1 MNLLRTIILLVCLTI
16 ASSADA
22 VLKED
27 SLANTLRVLR
37 SELTEYHDD
46 YSQKQTVMKAAG
58 QKVFMTLMETMQ
70 SSNQNAL
77 MLYSQKDGYVFDLSY
92 ACHEAI
98 EQYHEF
104 ERKLIPFMEYV
115 EQSDNEVARFDS
127 LINCL
132 KTMPVMMLSPQ
143 AKVDRNVC
151 LALAVNTQR
160 MVQEDHDQLKEYIM
174 YYKMTEARLK
184 NLNDYANEKY
194 SEIQSSI
201 FINGGDNYFAILS
214 KFGYYLTQT
223 KESIYEKYST
233 NEAVRSQWD
242 SRWIM
247 GLFIV
252 ILFYGFIAVALNQL
266 IVRWLITKLLKKG
279 YGTAGIAEVFMA
291 KRTMI
296 IMASTV
302 VTFAIILGVVKAL
315 ADQNFIQMAAGLLV
329 QYSWLLSVVII
340 SLLLRTKPELALRTF
355 FVYLPLL
362 VNGFIVI
369 SFRIILIP
377 NALVNL
383 IFPPLLLV
391 CCIWQWYVLR
401 RWKNHIDTSDKAYAY
416 FSQFVFVVSLVC
428 SMIGYTLLSVQILI
442 WWIMQLTC
450 ILTITC
456 FRDWYR
462 AYTERK
468 GLKDKPITET
478 WYHAAI
484 YWVLLPVCGVLSV
497 VLSLYWAADVFNL
510 SDLTLSL
517 FTKKFI
523 NTENFSASIFS
534 IAQVI
539 TLWFVF
545 NYINHTAKAIAQYY
559 LQRRDPM
566 NAAQRFMMVKNVMQ
580 IFIWGVWVLITM
592 AMFHMSNTWLV
603 VVSGGLST
611 GIGFASK
618 DILENIYYGISLMA
632 GRIKIGDLIV
642 CDGVRG
648 TVSSISYISTM
659 INTTDGSVIAF
670 QNSQLF
676 TKNYKNMTR
685 NHGYELHI
693 LDVGVAY
700 GTNIKQAKEV
710 IKNAVMPLKNI
721 NKKKGVNVV
730 LKELGDSALVLKV
743 IVWVNVFTQ
752 YADDGVILEAI
763 YDALN
768 ENNIEI
774 PFPQTDVHIRDINAS
789 FASAIEEA
797 KKEDKA

>member
-1 MNLLRTIILLVCLTI
+1 MKLFRAIILVFCV
-16 ASSADA
+16 AFAVDANA

-27 SLANTLRVLR
+27 SLANTLKVLR
-37 SELTEYHDD
+37 SELTTYHDD
-46 YSQKQTVMKAAG
+46 YAEKQTVMKAAG
-58 QKVFMTLMETMQ
+58 QKVFTMLMETMQ

-98 EQYHEF
+98 EQYHDF

-115 EQSDNEVARFDS
+115 DQSDNEVARFDS

-132 KTMPVMMLSPQ
+132 KTMPVMMLTPE

-160 MVQEDHDQLKEYIM
+160 MVQEDHDQLKEYIT
-174 YYKMTEARLK
+174 YYKMTESRLK
-184 NLNDYANEKY
+184 NLNDYAKKKY
-194 SEIQSSI
+194 SEIQNSI
-201 FINGGDNYFAILS
+201 FVNGGDSYISILS
-214 KFGYYLTQT
+214 RLKYHLTET
-223 KESIYEKYST
+223 KESVYEKYST
-233 NEAVRSQWD
+233 QDKVRSQWD
-242 SRWIM
+242 SRWII

-252 ILFYGFIAVALNQL
+252 ILFYGFIAVVLNQL
-266 IVRWLITKLLKKG
+266 IVRWLVTKLFKKG
-279 YGTAGIAEVFMA
+279 YGSVQIANWFLA

-302 VTFAIILGVVKAL
+302 VTFALILGVVKAL

-329 QYSWLLSVVII
+329 QYSWLFSVVII
-340 SLLLRTKPELALRTF
+340 SLLLRTKSELAVKTF
-355 FVYLPLL
+355 FVYLPLI

-383 IFPPLLLV
+383 IFPPILLA
-391 CCIWQWYVLR
+391 CTIWQWYVLR
-401 RWKNHIDTSDKAYAY
+401 KYKDIIDGSDKAYAY
-416 FSQFVFVVSLVC
+416 FSQFVFIASFIC
-428 SMIGYTLLSVQILI
+428 SIVGYTLLSVQILI

-450 ILTITC
+450 VLTITC

-462 AYTERK
+462 TYSVRNNLRER
-468 GLKDKPITET
+468 PVTET
-478 WYHAAI
+478 WYHSAI
-484 YWVLLPVCGVLSV
+484 YWVLLPICGVFSV

-510 SDLTLSL
+510 SDLTMSL
-517 FTKKFI
+517 FTRKFI
-523 NTENFSASIFS
+523 DTENFSASIFC
-534 IAQVI
+534 IAQVVS
-539 TLWFVF
+539 LWFIF
-545 NYINHTAKAIAQYY
+545 NYVNHTAKAFAKYY
-559 LQRRDPM
+559 LTQRDPS
-566 NAAQRFMMVKNVMQ
+566 NADQRFMMVKNVMQ
-580 IFIWGVWVLITM
+580 IFIWGVWFILAM
-592 AMFHMSNTWLV
+592 AMFHVSNTWLV
-603 VVSGGLST
+603 VISGGLST

-642 CDGVRG
+642 CDGIRG
-648 TVSSISYISTM
+648 TVASISYTSTM

-700 GTNIKQAKEV
+700 GTDIKQAKEV
-710 IKNAVMPLKNI
+710 IKNAIMPLSNI
-721 NKKKGVNVV
+721 NKKKGINVV

-743 IVWVNVFTQ
+743 MVWVNVFTQ
-752 YADDGVILEAI
+752 YSDDGVILEAI

-774 PFPQTDVHIRDINAS
+774 PFPQVTVHTS
-789 FASAIEEA
+789 EA
-797 KKEDKA
+797 

>member
-115 EQSDNEVARFDS
+115 EQSDNEVARVDS

-201 FINGGDNYFAILS
+201 FINGGDNYFDILS

-223 KESIYEKYST
+223 KESIYDKYST
-233 NEAVRSQWD
+233 NAAVRSQWD

-355 FVYLPLL
+355 FVYLPLI

-428 SMIGYTLLSVQILI
+428 SMIGL
-442 WWIMQLTC
+442 
-450 ILTITC
+450 
-456 FRDWYR
+456 
-462 AYTERK
+462 
-468 GLKDKPITET
+468 
-478 WYHAAI
+478 
-484 YWVLLPVCGVLSV
+484 
-497 VLSLYWAADVFNL
+497 
-510 SDLTLSL
+510 
-517 FTKKFI
+517 
-523 NTENFSASIFS
+523 
-534 IAQVI
+534 VI
-539 TLWFVF
+539 
-545 NYINHTAKAIAQYY
+545 
-559 LQRRDPM
+559 
-566 NAAQRFMMVKNVMQ
+566 
-580 IFIWGVWVLITM
+580 
-592 AMFHMSNTWLV
+592 
-603 VVSGGLST
+603 
-611 GIGFASK
+611 
-618 DILENIYYGISLMA
+618 
-632 GRIKIGDLIV
+632 
-642 CDGVRG
+642 
-648 TVSSISYISTM
+648 
-659 INTTDGSVIAF
+659 
-670 QNSQLF
+670 
-676 TKNYKNMTR
+676 
-685 NHGYELHI
+685 
-693 LDVGVAY
+693 
-700 GTNIKQAKEV
+700 
-710 IKNAVMPLKNI
+710 
-721 NKKKGVNVV
+721 
-730 LKELGDSALVLKV
+730 
-743 IVWVNVFTQ
+743 
-752 YADDGVILEAI
+752 
-763 YDALN
+763 
-768 ENNIEI
+768 
-774 PFPQTDVHIRDINAS
+774 
-789 FASAIEEA
+789 
-797 KKEDKA
+797 